1 LLRVHLTK
9 RSFLALLL
17 EYSVIFSWASVFIVG
32 ISDRHPHIATWS
44 SAAFSLCVAFSIF
57 LGIILVRKK
66 DTHYYAFR
74 AWYLISP
81 IITLSLIFA
90 SDLWFLIAVCLL
102 GCLYGALLL
111 GFFVSFGSLTMI
123 RERGRAGGFI
133 GFISI
138 HAMSLLTVVSLSF
151 GFVGSVAVCSL
162 LGLCTFFA
170 DWLVTRDPT
179 RLEMRKTASF
189 KMARWTTRDFF
200 LYLMPWLIYNLV
212 NAISGHYQASL
223 LIDRFQIPI
232 MWTLVLSDVASS
244 IGALTGGFVADV
256 HGRKKALSIG
266 LTSYGI
272 SSAFIGLIFSGVEN
286 GLLVFSLLALDGFS
300 WGIFLVLYFFVVWED
315 LSNIND
321 VTFPYAGIVAY
332 PLIMGL
338 ARSLTQ
344 PLPFTLSSLALVSC
358 VLIFSSNIFL
368 VGAQELLYPKLRKET
383 DILGYLEQVKTLFRN
398 IRKAKPK

>member
-1 LLRVHLTK
+1 MLRVHLTK

-66 DTHYYAFR
+66 DTRSYAFR
-74 AWYLISP
+74 AWSLISP

-102 GCLYGALLL
+102 GWLYGDLLL
-111 GFFVSFGSLTMI
+111 KFFMTFSRLTII
-123 RERGRAGGFI
+123 RERGRAAGFI

-138 HAMSLLTVVSLSF
+138 HAMLVLTVVSYSF
-151 GFVGSVAVCSL
+151 GFVGSVVLCSL
-162 LGLCTFFA
+162 LGLCTFFTA
-170 DWLVTRDPT
+170 QLRTIDPT
-179 RLEMRKTASF
+179 RLETKQTASF
-189 KMARWTTRDFF
+189 KMAHWTARDFL
-200 LYLMPWLIYNLV
+200 LYLMPWVIYNLV
-212 NAISGHYQASL
+212 NSISGNYETSL
-223 LIDRFQIPI
+223 LIDRFQIPFAS
-232 MWTLVLSDVASS
+232 TLVLSDVASS
-244 IGALTGGFVADV
+244 IGALTAGFVADIY
-256 HGRKKALSIG
+256 GRKKALGIG

-272 SSAFIGLIFSGVEN
+272 SNALIGLIFSGVQN
-286 GLLVFSLLALDGFS
+286 GFLVFILLALDGFS

-315 LSNIND
+315 LSNINN
-321 VTFPYAGIVAY
+321 VTFPYAGIVSY

-338 ARSLTQ
+338 ARFLTQ
-344 PLPFTLSSLALVSC
+344 PIQFPLSSLALVKC

-368 VGAQELLYPKLRKET
+368 LGAQELLYPKLRKET

-398 IRKAKPK
+398 IRKVRPK